1 MSPIMVLRLFSIP
14 GSYKRKDKVQK
25 YSYSNDR
32 RVLVAGF
39 GSALVLIGLFL
50 LLMSWLSEQVHL
62 TEFCLGRFSR

>member
-1 MSPIMVLRLFSIP
+1 M
-14 GSYKRKDKVQK
+14 QK

-39 GSALVLIGLFL
+39 GSALVLISLFL
-50 LLMSWLSEQVHL
+50 LLMSWLSKQVHL